1 MVQEVFNLLTVINTV
16 AIAVIFYV
24 LIFRREIEITE
35 SDIIRIISLIGTVL
49 QILKYII
56 KNPDES
62 TQKRLTFAEEL
73 IKMIEEE
80 FKKKYKK
87 EGE

>member
-16 AIAVIFYV
+16 SIAVIFYV
-24 LIFRREIEITE
+24 LIIKRKIEVTE

-56 KNPDES
+56 KNPDEN
-62 TQKRLTFAEEL
+62 TQKRLNFAEQL
-73 IKMIEEE
+73 IQVIEEE